1 MEPTPKQ
8 KADELYGIYTLET
21 GNETFAIKCSLIAV
35 NELLKAIDWD
45 AYEGSIGTELN
56 YWKEVKEE
64 IKKI

>member
-1 MEPTPKQ
+1 MEPTSKE
-8 KADELYGIYTLET
+8 KANELYKIFTLET

-35 NELLKAIDWD
+35 DEILKAIDWD

-64 IKKI
+64 IKKL

>member
-1 MEPTPKQ
+1 MEPTSKE
-8 KADELYGIYTLET
+8 KANELYQIFTLET

-35 NELLKAIDWD
+35 DEILKAIDWD

-64 IKKI
+64 IKKL